1 MGLSLKASN
10 RENGFL
16 SWKGIK
22 ALFSQRPSK
31 EMRSLDG
38 AIKEG
43 IGVGQFSRFHSEVQG
58 KTRTDLL
65 KIYFKQW
72 KTHQNIKFVT
82 NQITTAMVIPKGHK
96 SRDGKP

>member
-1 MGLSLKASN
+1 MEQLK
-10 RENGFL
+10 
-16 SWKGIK
+16 K
-22 ALFSQRPSK
+22 ALELDS
-31 EMRSLDG
+31 SLG
-38 AIKEG
+38 FIQKY
-43 IGVGQFSRFHSEVQG
+43 RG